1 MKDEQEM
8 QLSEMFIFRTVRLA
22 IEDALIRADVYD
34 PKLVS
39 SKNRAKLHDLLSQY
53 QTVAP
58 LLARRVVTRENL
70 AKWVAERLGEEQEPD
85 ISPNIGKA

>member
-8 QLSEMFIFRTVRLA
+8 QLSEMVIFRTVRLA

-39 SKNRAKLHDLLSQY
+39 SKNRAKLLDLLSHY

-58 LLARRVVTRENL
+58 LLAQGVVTRENL
-70 AKWVAERLGEEQEPD
+70 AKWVVERLGEEQEPD
-85 ISPNIGKA
+85 MSPNI